1 MRGGTIKIARRLRRK
16 RGIRRTVRGT
26 AERPRL
32 TVFRSLKHIYAQVV
46 DDDRG
51 VTLCEASTR
60 SKDLRDTVK
69 YGGNREAAKLVGEAL
84 ARLDSRAAELL
95 REYACRPDRSEI
107 GAMGWDE
114 RVVDGRFTFRM
125 GDP

>member
-16 RGIRRTVRGT
+16 RGIRRTIRGT

-60 SKDLRDTVK
+60 SADLRDTVK

-84 ARLDSRAAELL
+84 AQRAKAKNIEAVCFDRNGFRFHGRVKTLADAA
-95 REYACRPDRSEI
+95 RE
-107 GAMGWDE
+107 GGLK
-114 RVVDGRFTFRM
+114 F
-125 GDP
+125 

>member
-16 RGIRRTVRGT
+16 RGIRKTVRGT

-60 SKDLRDTVK
+60 SKDLRDTVE

-84 ARLDSRAAELL
+84 AQRAKAKNIEAVRFDRNGFRFHGRVKMLADAA
-95 REYACRPDRSEI
+95 RE
-107 GAMGWDE
+107 GGLK
-114 RVVDGRFTFRM
+114 F
-125 GDP
+125 

>member
-16 RGIRRTVRGT
+16 RGIRKTVRGT

-32 TVFRSLKHIYAQVV
+32 TVFRSLNHIYAQVV

-84 ARLDSRAAELL
+84 AQRAKAKNIEAVRFDRNGFRFHGRVKMLADAA
-95 REYACRPDRSEI
+95 RE
-107 GAMGWDE
+107 GGLK
-114 RVVDGRFTFRM
+114 F
-125 GDP
+125 

>member
-84 ARLDSRAAELL
+84 AQRAKAKNIEAVRFDRNGFRFHGRVKMLADAA
-95 REYACRPDRSEI
+95 RE
-107 GAMGWDE
+107 GGLK
-114 RVVDGRFTFRM
+114 F
-125 GDP
+125 